1 MKIDNLRKKRLNLS
15 GFINVNNI
23 HEVEK
28 GGVYIDSPLNRKL
41 GRVGQPYK
49 KSDKQEE
56 KIPSK
61 IPGSTDEI
69 TRMSVKGLH
78 NAILGVNNIGTN
90 ISDKGDHFQINFD
103 ENDFKTHGEI
113 SPKITQ
119 IKRFLEGIGAS
130 VIIGKNSM
138 KAYKNKKDNGEGR
151 GNGLKGIIGASTTLK
166 DAKGDRLNAI
176 IDYAGFDISKDK
188 SDSEKRYEIAKK
200 YMESAELEGS
210 TEEIANQLD
219 EIVEDALSDENIE
232 KKYPTPKKDPY
243 FEKMDEIEK
252 RESKFKDNKNIS
264 FPLKDGKVSEK
275 ELKDFL
281 LDRYPNN
288 KKEIDSF
295 VDNQIIPYIKRYKDG
310 NYPVIKDKME
320 FLTTF
325 EYYNLNKNK
334 SSKLAPPLKKEKERK
349 EFNELENKNKTLF
362 EKSNLAKSPFDIE

>member
-1 MKIDNLRKKRLNLS
+1 MKIDSLRKRGLNLS
-15 GFINVNNI
+15 GFVNVNNI

-28 GGVYIDSPLNRKL
+28 GGVYVDSPLNRKL

-113 SPKITQ
+113 SPKVTQ
-119 IKRFLEGIGAS
+119 IKRFLEGMGAS
-130 VIIGKNSM
+130 VIVGKNSM

-219 EIVEDALSDENIE
+219 EIVEDALSD
-232 KKYPTPKKDPY
+232 
-243 FEKMDEIEK
+243 
-252 RESKFKDNKNIS
+252 
-264 FPLKDGKVSEK
+264 VSEK
-275 ELKDFL
+275 SSNNIKEILSNSTTLGKAEGKRLDAIIKYADINVDKNSSNEEKRNKIAEFYINSAELKGSKQEIANQ
-281 LDRYPNN
+281 LD
-288 KKEIDSF
+288 EI
-295 VDNQIIPYIKRYKDG
+295 
-310 NYPVIKDKME
+310 
-320 FLTTF
+320 
-325 EYYNLNKNK
+325 
-334 SSKLAPPLKKEKERK
+334 
-349 EFNELENKNKTLF
+349 
-362 EKSNLAKSPFDIE
+362 IEDALSD